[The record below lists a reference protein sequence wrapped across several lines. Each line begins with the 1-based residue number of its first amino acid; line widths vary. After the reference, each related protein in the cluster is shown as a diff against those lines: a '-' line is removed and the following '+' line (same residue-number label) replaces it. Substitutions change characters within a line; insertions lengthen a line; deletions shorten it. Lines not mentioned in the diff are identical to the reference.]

1 MTLSFKAVYFDMDGT
16 LVHGPEQNLHYEA
29 WKAVLKYQ
37 GIDDFQLKDFID
49 LFFGRANEQIFK
61 ALNEKYKVDAK
72 RASHDKEK
80 YYCEELLP
88 KHLFLVDGVETF
100 LTELQKQKVQ
110 IGIITSA
117 PYQNLKATWD
127 KFRFERF
134 FKMEMC
140 VMEEDV
146 MEQGFYKPH
155 PEPFEKLMRKTGI
168 PKHET
173 IFIGDSH
180 ADIIGA
186 KNVGIYGVGIAT
198 HHTPEE
204 LYQLGARV
212 VYRDYTQ
219 IDIHELSKKNFEFVS
234 AKAL

>member
-1 MTLSFKAVYFDMDGT
+1 MSLSFKAVYFDMDGT
-16 LVHGPEQNLHYEA
+16 LVHGPAQNLHYEA
-29 WKAVLKYQ
+29 WKAVLKLQ
-37 GIDDFQLKDFID
+37 GINDFKLQDFMD
-49 LFFGRANEQIFK
+49 YFFGRANEQIFK
-61 ALNEKYKVDAK
+61 TLREKFKVDAE
-72 RASHDKEK
+72 RASREKEN

-88 KHLFLVDGVETF
+88 KHLFLVDGVEEF
-100 LTELQKQKVQ
+100 LTQLQKENIQ

-127 KFRFERF
+127 KFKLDRF

-155 PEPFEKLMRKTGI
+155 PEPFEKLMRRTGI
-168 PKHET
+168 SKNET
-173 IFIGDSH
+173 IFVGDSH

-186 KNVGIYGVGIAT
+186 KNVGIFGVGIAT

-204 LYQLGARV
+204 LYALGARIV
-212 VYRDYTQ
+212 FRDYTQ
-219 IDIHELSKKNFEFVS
+219 IDLQELSKKNFEFIS